1 MNEKLMAGLNESR
14 RDAMV
19 PYYLKYVIP
28 ARNLGTLAEK
38 ITTAE
43 DLYEYLLL
51 DPKVSGQ
58 IKTSRIAEAVAS
70 TQLYLHRCREQLEPN
85 TNMVAMQDASRDNGY
100 FSRWNAYNKRYAT
113 WAGLQRLL
121 YYPASYIDPE
131 LRYSKTQLFKELESA
146 INQGRIT
153 EERVEQ
159 AFTQYVSGLRTVLD
173 IRYDSGYQVEPAS
186 EKGAAYFCGSIPGT
200 TGEYYWRRTDYTDFG
215 TNAKVRNAASWS
227 EWLKIDAP
235 LQPMP
240 GTTPSIV
247 FFANRLH
254 VLCVHQYNGGVTA
267 VGTQG
272 DTELNMLQELQI
284 ATLRPSG
291 QWSLR
296 SWPLSNSPRDVFAAE
311 LRDAEGEIEP
321 VLGVFFY
328 TSEGLSLY
336 RFSKI
341 LQLIDAPG
349 TAVSCLFLYA
359 DKTFPDYH
367 DIPVR
372 QPLLSQAP
380 TSPFD
385 YSMTS
390 TFSYEQVDGNLYC
403 RFTNVRFIKN
413 GSSLSI
419 SIEAEDKFGHGGA
432 ISIMLYQAGVILE
445 RFGFN
450 MSGTTKKTYV
460 INTPFSFDDFVKD
473 ASTRVD
479 FIKGAVT
486 RPIPLQ
492 RSSPGEPLTL
502 KNFSSS
508 SSLWIPTARDSAGR
522 TQMLYT
528 KPGNASEY
536 VLTTLAGPLLEQK
549 MLEDVQALLSW
560 DVQQTKVDPSGYNGS
575 NISRITSFEGGVGL
589 YTWELFFHAPFLIAN
604 RLLAEQRFDEADL
617 WFKRIFDPA
626 GYRDSKGVL
635 QTENSKPRYWNVR
648 PLQEDLTWGSAAPI
662 DTDDPDV
669 IATADPMNYKL
680 AVFLRGLE
688 LLAARGDQLYRQQT
702 RDSLSEAK
710 MWYMQALQLLGTR
723 PVLPLALAW
732 DAPTLEAASS
742 SNNLRLLELETLVEE
757 RQALLA
763 PASLRQVVVANG
775 PFRPPVDTAVLAYW
789 DRFEGRLYNLRR
801 HLSIDGQP
809 LSLALFEPAA
819 DPRSL
824 QLARQA
830 GDGAGGLQAGSA
842 PALWPQRFMVL
853 LDRARNAVQQVVQF
867 GANLQGV
874 LERRDA
880 DALSVLQQT
889 QQGGLLALMREAH
902 MANQASLQ
910 HTLSGLEGSQA
921 AILARQQHY
930 DALFEENISE
940 REQHAM
946 DLRSDANYLDYTA
959 GALRLVAGG
968 LNALPTMAMAGAG
981 AGVAFAFGMG
991 GAGWGKLGSVVDASS
1006 DVLRLASG
1014 IMQGEA
1020 AKVDVS
1026 EQYRRRRQ
1034 DWDLQRDQARREGEV
1049 ITSQIDALK
1058 EQITMAEKQR
1068 QQTEMEQ
1075 ANNDVV
1081 LEMLGTRFTGKALFN
1096 WQAARLSTLYY
1107 QLYDSVSSLCAQT
1120 QASLHWETRDKRNY
1134 LRPGNWSDLYQG
1146 LLAGES
1152 QLLSLQQMEAAY
1164 LSWDQRTLQVRK
1176 TASLRTLDAT
1186 LINRIKQL
1194 LAPDSLVN
1202 VDLDTTQ
1209 SKVQVALDSNSN
1221 LSLSFK
1227 LDDLNILGDYP
1238 SSLNLGSS
1246 RLIKTFS
1253 VTLPALLGPY
1263 ENVQALL
1270 RYDSSQP
1277 LANGCKAVALSHGL
1291 DDSGQFQLDFND
1303 GKYLP
1308 FEGLSVET
1316 GSFSLVFPN
1325 AQRGQQAMLL
1335 SLNDIILHVGYT
1347 IR

>member
-267 VGTQG
+267 NGTAG
-272 DTELNMLQELQI
+272 DSELNMLQELQI

-291 QWSLR
+291 QWSIR
-296 SWPLSNSPRDVFAAE
+296 SWPLAISPAGVFAAE
-311 LRDAEGEIEP
+311 LRDSTQVSEP
-321 VLGVFFY
+321 VLGVFFE
-328 TSEGLSLY
+328 THQGLKVY

-341 LQLIDAPG
+341 LQMIDSPG
-349 TAVSCLFLYA
+349 SNVTIEFGHKNKVFSDYFDILVQQPLLVQAAVQASVYTLSSSWVYKYAAEWRGSYYFQNVSFSKSGDNLTIKMDASVTYTVPFLGAVRILKGDQVLYDFTLGSGKAWSGSYELKTAVSYNEF
-359 DKTFPDYH
+359 
-367 DIPVR
+367 
-372 QPLLSQAP
+372 
-380 TSPFD
+380 
-385 YSMTS
+385 
-390 TFSYEQVDGNLYC
+390 
-403 RFTNVRFIKN
+403 
-413 GSSLSI
+413 
-419 SIEAEDKFGHGGA
+419 
-432 ISIMLYQAGVILE
+432 
-445 RFGFN
+445 
-450 MSGTTKKTYV
+450 V
-460 INTPFSFDDFVKD
+460 INDLYRIVLDVTVSGYKLTVPITVSRYSNGILAKIYNFD
-473 ASTRVD
+473 
-479 FIKGAVT
+479 
-486 RPIPLQ
+486 
-492 RSSPGEPLTL
+492 
-502 KNFSSS
+502 KNQN
-508 SSLWIPTARDSAGR
+508 LWIPTAFDSAGR

-648 PLQEDLTWGSAAPI
+648 PLQEDGTWGSAAPI

-902 MANQASLQ
+902 VSNLASLQ

-921 AILARQQHY
+921 ATLARQQHY

-940 REQHAM
+940 SEQHAM

-968 LNALPTMAMAGAG
+968 LNTIADNGYG
-981 AGVAFAFGMG
+981 WSWHRFWH
-991 GAGWGKLGSVVDASS
+991 GWGRLG
-1006 DVLRLASG
+1006 
-1014 IMQGEA
+1014 
-1020 AKVDVS
+1020 
-1026 EQYRRRRQ
+1026 
-1034 DWDLQRDQARREGEV
+1034 
-1049 ITSQIDALK
+1049 
-1058 EQITMAEKQR
+1058 
-1068 QQTEMEQ
+1068 QT
-1075 ANNDVV
+1075 
-1081 LEMLGTRFTGKALFN
+1081 G
-1096 WQAARLSTLYY
+1096 
-1107 QLYDSVSSLCAQT
+1107 
-1120 QASLHWETRDKRNY
+1120 
-1134 LRPGNWSDLYQG
+1134 
-1146 LLAGES
+1146 
-1152 QLLSLQQMEAAY
+1152 
-1164 LSWDQRTLQVRK
+1164 
-1176 TASLRTLDAT
+1176 
-1186 LINRIKQL
+1186 
-1194 LAPDSLVN
+1194 
-1202 VDLDTTQ
+1202 
-1209 SKVQVALDSNSN
+1209 
-1221 LSLSFK
+1221 
-1227 LDDLNILGDYP
+1227 
-1238 SSLNLGSS
+1238 
-1246 RLIKTFS
+1246 
-1253 VTLPALLGPY
+1253 
-1263 ENVQALL
+1263 
-1270 RYDSSQP
+1270 
-1277 LANGCKAVALSHGL
+1277 
-1291 DDSGQFQLDFND
+1291 
-1303 GKYLP
+1303 
-1308 FEGLSVET
+1308 
-1316 GSFSLVFPN
+1316 
-1325 AQRGQQAMLL
+1325 QRG
-1335 SLNDIILHVGYT
+1335 
-1347 IR
+1347 